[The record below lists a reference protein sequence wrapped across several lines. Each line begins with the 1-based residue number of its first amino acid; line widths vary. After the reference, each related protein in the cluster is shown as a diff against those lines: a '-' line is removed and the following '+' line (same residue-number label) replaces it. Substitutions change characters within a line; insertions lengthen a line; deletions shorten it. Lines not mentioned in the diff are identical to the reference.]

1 MKSLPAPGRLLLFSL
16 LGAAAGL
23 LVLHPYTTLVYDLY
37 GRPGDILRA
46 GPGTVFREI
55 ASSFRPGPLSRGLP
69 FAFLGAVAGLFFG
82 FWLEARRRRLEME
95 KRMLAMETIRQL
107 MMTVS
112 HHLLNAVQVVGGFA
126 ARDARNERDEAI
138 RKHLDAIRNEAV
150 RIEAVVKA
158 LQSLESVRI
167 DRFLENGRASMVDI
181 ERELSERMKEAGRGR
196 N

>member
-37 GRPGDILRA
+37 DRPGDILRA
-46 GPGTVFREI
+46 GPGTVFREL
-55 ASSFRPGPLSRGLP
+55 ASSFRPGLLPRGMP
-69 FAFLGAVAGLFFG
+69 FAFFGGAGGLFFG

-95 KRMLAMETIRQL
+95 KRMLAMETVRQL

-138 RKHLDAIRNEAV
+138 RKHLDAIRNEAA

-181 ERELSERMKEAGRGR
+181 EKELSERMEESGRGR
-196 N
+196 H